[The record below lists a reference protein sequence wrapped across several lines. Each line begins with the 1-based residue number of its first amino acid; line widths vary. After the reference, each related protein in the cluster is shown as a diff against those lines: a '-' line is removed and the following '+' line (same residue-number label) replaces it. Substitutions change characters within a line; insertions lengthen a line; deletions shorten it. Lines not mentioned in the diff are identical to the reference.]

1 MTGPSSVVAGANA
14 VYTLVVTNL
23 GPSAASAVTVTDQAT
38 GATVSST
45 TTSQGACT
53 IVSTTVN
60 CTLGSVAAGSSVTIT
75 VMLKPA
81 SQTTNQA
88 SVSSSAIDPNPANN
102 NASVTTTVIP
112 LNQTTDVQLVGAAQN
127 GGPSVTASDTFIWQ
141 IKNAQSL
148 AANGVHF
155 TSNLAPG
162 MVFQSVSGTLGATCS
177 FPASGTAGATFSC
190 DLATLSGGQTLVV
203 TVGVTFNTT
212 GTMSTTGQVT
222 FNGTDNNT
230 ANNSAA
236 VTIGI
241 K

>member
-1 MTGPSSVVAGANA
+1 MSTNVNC
-14 VYTLVVTNL
+14 NL
-23 GPSAASAVTVTDQAT
+23 GS
-38 GATVSST
+38 
-45 TTSQGACT
+45 
-53 IVSTTVN
+53 I
-60 CTLGSVAAGSSVTIT
+60 AAGSSVTIT
-75 VMLKPA
+75 VTLKPA
-81 SQTTNQA
+81 TQTTNQA

-127 GGPSVTASDTFIWQ
+127 GGPAVTASDTFTWQ

-155 TSNLAPG
+155 CSSLAPG
-162 MVFQSVSGTLGATCS
+162 MVFQNLSSTLGATCS

-190 DLATLSGGQTLVV
+190 DLATLSGGQTMVV

-236 VTIGI
+236 ITVGV